1 MQTKQISDC
10 LGRRAERIYNRVP
23 GNFVEQM
30 GVSDLDVGISFMGVD
45 I

>member
-1 MQTKQISDC
+1 MQTEQISDC
-10 LGRRAERIYNRVP
+10 LGRQAARIYNRVP
-23 GNFVEQM
+23 GNFVGQM